1 MLVCCKCRREMLCD
15 KNEVGALF
23 GTAHVYAADRFK
35 CPECGWTALKT
46 NATPYHDPDLD
57 IQDEY
62 LEMATKPVE
71 V

>member
-1 MLVCCKCRREMLCD
+1 MVCCKCRLEMTCA

-23 GTAHVYAADRFK
+23 GKAHVYAADRFK
-35 CPECGWTALKT
+35 CPECGVTILKT
-46 NATPYHDPDLD
+46 NATPYYDPYLNM
-57 IQDEY
+57 QDEY